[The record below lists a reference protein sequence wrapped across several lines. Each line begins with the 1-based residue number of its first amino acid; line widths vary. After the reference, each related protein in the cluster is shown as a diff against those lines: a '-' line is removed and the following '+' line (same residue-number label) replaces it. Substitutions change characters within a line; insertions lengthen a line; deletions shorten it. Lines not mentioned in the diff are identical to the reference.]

1 MKPQNLLRLQ
11 GFFLYEWQDGSENSN
26 YTFSAEESGV
36 GLFPITLTI
45 LDAVGCSHT
54 DVVNV
59 TVENCLGIYDYTSE
73 DFGLYPNPSTGKV
86 NFIPTESA
94 LLQGRVLVFDSAGKE
109 VYNADTEISNAID
122 LSFLSQGVY
131 SVMITT
137 KEGTFKNK
145 LILSE

>member
-1 MKPQNLLRLQ
+1 
-11 GFFLYEWQDGSENSN
+11 
-26 YTFSAEESGV
+26 
-36 GLFPITLTI
+36 
-45 LDAVGCSHT
+45 
-54 DVVNV
+54 
-59 TVENCLGIYDYTSE
+59 
-73 DFGLYPNPSTGKV
+73 
-86 NFIPTESA
+86 
-94 LLQGRVLVFDSAGKE
+94 VFDSAGKE